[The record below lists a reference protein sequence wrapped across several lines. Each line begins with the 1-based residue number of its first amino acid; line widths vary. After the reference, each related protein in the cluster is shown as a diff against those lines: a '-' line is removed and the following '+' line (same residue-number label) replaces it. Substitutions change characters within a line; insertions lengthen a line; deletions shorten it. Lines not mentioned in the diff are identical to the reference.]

1 VLLEIPPTR
10 STLACAERVVYIAG
24 RCGARDVLCLLRIA
38 SLCDLNGRFCGGLI
52 VEQVKDIIIL
62 CRHARRPEGP
72 ALASQLTRHL
82 DLFLRTIP
90 ATVFVPAMG
99 ADACAGTLLATVYAL
114 AMGAD
119 AFAGTL
125 RAIKCVL
132 AMGAEEFGITLRAIH
147 FALAMGADAFAGTLL
162 AIKCALAMGAEE
174 FGITLRAIHFALAM
188 GADPPGGGERRH
200 HA

>member
-1 VLLEIPPTR
+1 MLLETPPTR

-38 SLCDLNGRFCGGLI
+38 SLCDLHWRFGGGLR

-62 CRHARRPEGP
+62 LCRHAGRPEGP
-72 ALASQLTRHL
+72 ALASQLTWHL
-82 DLFLRTIP
+82 DLLLGTIH
-90 ATVFVPAMG
+90 TNVFFP
-99 ADACAGTLLATVYAL
+99 

-125 RAIKCVL
+125 RAIKCAL
-132 AMGAEEFGITLRAIH
+132 AMGADEFGITLLAMNCALVMGADEFGITLRAI
-147 FALAMGADAFAGTLL
+147 
-162 AIKCALAMGAEE
+162 
-174 FGITLRAIHFALAM
+174 RFALAM